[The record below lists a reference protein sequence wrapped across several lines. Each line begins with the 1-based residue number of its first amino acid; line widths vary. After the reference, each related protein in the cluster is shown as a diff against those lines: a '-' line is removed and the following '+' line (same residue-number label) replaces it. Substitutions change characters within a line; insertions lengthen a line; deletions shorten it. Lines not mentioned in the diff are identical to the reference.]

1 MIVHRPAGRVGPA
14 VEAAQRFLPV
24 AGWGAF
30 VFVVLFWRLGEPSFW
45 DPDEAHYA
53 ETTRELLAS
62 GDWLAPFY
70 NEAPFFDK
78 PILFHALQATAMAVF
93 GATEFA
99 ARFVPALAALAL
111 HVGNLRSC
119 ALAPENPAHAVCRRH
134 HRA

>member
-1 MIVHRPAGRVGPA
+1 MFVHRPAGRVGPA
-14 VEAAQRFLPV
+14 VEAAQRFLPF

-53 ETTRELLAS
+53 ETTRELLKS

-78 PILFHALQATAMAVF
+78 PILFHWFQAASMAVF
-93 GATEFA
+93 GETEFA
-99 ARFVPALAALAL
+99 ARLVAALAALAL
-111 HVGNLRSC
+111 IGVTVWVGA
-119 ALAPENPAHAVCRRH
+119 AL
-134 HRA
+134 